1 LYDVSWWTGTTSGG
15 TVADLSRDDFVKRY
29 GRYFHAGRIQGIQ
42 DLGFFFVEGPAE
54 GPWFHDSEGNR
65 FLDLWCM
72 GGLYNLGHRNP
83 VLMDVARK
91 ALESEDFGSLFFFSE
106 AKGRLA
112 EKLAASAPG
121 RIETTLP
128 TVTGAEAIDQ
138 AIKCAR
144 GATGRSEILYADH
157 AYHGCTGFALSMMAR
172 GPMRDYAEPLVP
184 DFTEIR
190 YGAADDLAAKIS
202 ERTAAV
208 VLEAV
213 RTDFDGRRPPDGYF
227 AEARRL
233 CDETGAK
240 LISDEVVCGM
250 GRLGHMWGCQF
261 WDVEPDM
268 LVLGKG
274 FSGGLYPMSGV
285 VTRPESLDFFAE
297 SPFRTISSFA
307 WSNVGARIAH
317 AALEET
323 ERLLPAAAALG
334 QRIEQ
339 GLRTLQQRYTGQLQD
354 VRRTGLLF
362 ALDFPDAATGWGFL
376 AQMFVR
382 GVLVVASSQRQ
393 DIVKLYPPLIL
404 ESEQVDRFLEAAEGS
419 LAALR

>member
-1 LYDVSWWTGTTSGG
+1 
-15 TVADLSRDDFVKRY
+15 VAALSREEFLSRY
-29 GRYFHAGRIQGIQ
+29 GRYFNPRRIQGIQ
-42 DLGFFFVEGPAE
+42 ELGFFFVEGPAE
-54 GPWFHDSEGNR
+54 GVWFHDSEGNR

-72 GGLYNLGHRNP
+72 GGLYNLGHRHP
-83 VLMDVARK
+83 ALMDVARK
-91 ALESEDFGSLFFFSE
+91 ALEEEDFGSLFFFSE
-106 AKGRLA
+106 AKGRLG
-112 EKLAASAPG
+112 EKLAACSPG

-157 AYHGCTGFALSMMAR
+157 SYHGCTGFALSMMAR
-172 GPMRDYAEPLVP
+172 GPMRDFAEPLVP
-184 DFTEIR
+184 DFVEVR
-190 YGAADDLAAKIS
+190 YGDADDLAGKIS
-202 ERTAAV
+202 QRTAAV

-213 RTDFDGRRPPDGYF
+213 RSDCDGRRPPDGYF

-233 CDETGAK
+233 CDGVGAK
-240 LISDEVVCGM
+240 LVSDEVVCGM
-250 GRLGHMWGCQF
+250 GRLGQLWGCQY

-274 FSGGLYPMSGV
+274 FSGGLYPMSAV
-285 VTRPESLDFFAE
+285 VTRPECLDFFGE

-323 ERLLPAAAALG
+323 ERVLASAGPLG
-334 QRIEQ
+334 DRIDA
-339 GLRTLQQRYTGQLQD
+339 GLRTLRERHGDVLRD

-362 ALDFPDAATGWGFL
+362 ALDFADDATGFGFL
-376 AQMFVR
+376 AQMFLR

-393 DIVKLYPPLIL
+393 DVVKLYPPLVL
-404 ESEQVDRFLEAAEGS
+404 ETEQVDFFLEAAES
-419 LAALR
+419 ALAALR

>member
-1 LYDVSWWTGTTSGG
+1 MSGPSREEF
-15 TVADLSRDDFVKRY
+15 LSRY
-29 GRYFHAGRIQGIQ
+29 GRYFNSHRIQGIQ

-54 GPWFHDSEGNR
+54 GVWFHDSEGHR

-83 VLMDVARK
+83 VLVDVARK
-91 ALESEDFGSLFFFSE
+91 AFEEEDFGSLFFFSE
-106 AKGRLA
+106 AKGRLV
-112 EKLAASAPG
+112 EKLAACSPG

-157 AYHGCTGFALSMMAR
+157 AYHGCTGFALSMMAH
-172 GPMRDYAEPLVP
+172 GPMRDFAEPLVP
-184 DFTEIR
+184 DFKEVR
-190 YGAADDLAAKIS
+190 YGDAEDLARAIS

-213 RTDFDGRRPPDGYF
+213 RTDCDGRRPPDGYL

-233 CDETGAK
+233 CDRVGAK

-250 GRLGHMWGCQF
+250 GRLGHLWGCQY

-274 FSGGLYPMSGV
+274 FSGGLYPMSAV
-285 VTRPESLDFFAE
+285 VTRPECLDFFGE

-307 WSNVGARIAH
+307 WSNMGARIAH
-317 AALEET
+317 ATLEET
-323 ERLLPAAAALG
+323 ERVLPGTGPLG
-334 QRIEQ
+334 DRIEA
-339 GLRTLQQRYTGQLQD
+339 GLRTLQGRHAALLRD

-362 ALDFPDAATGWGFL
+362 ALDFADDAAGFGFL

-393 DIVKLYPPLIL
+393 DVIKLYPPLVL
-404 ESEQVDRFLEAAEGS
+404 EADEVDFFLEAAE
-419 LAALR
+419 AALTALA

>member
-1 LYDVSWWTGTTSGG
+1 MSLLTREEF
-15 TVADLSRDDFVKRY
+15 LKQY
-29 GRYFHAGRIQGIQ
+29 GRYFNERRMEAIQN
-42 DLGFFFVEGPAE
+42 LGYLFVEGRAE
-54 GPWFHDSEGNR
+54 GPWFYDSEGNR

-83 VLMDVARK
+83 RLMDVARK
-91 ALESEDFGSLFFFSE
+91 AFEEEEFGSLFFFSE
-106 AKGRLA
+106 AKGLLV
-112 EKLAASAPG
+112 EKLASCSPG

-144 GATGRSEILYADH
+144 GSTGRKEILYADH
-157 AYHGCTGFALSMMAR
+157 SYHGCTGFALSMMAR
-172 GPMRDYAEPLVP
+172 GPMRDFAEPLVP

-190 YGAADDLAAKIS
+190 YGNAEDLSSKIS
-202 ERTAAV
+202 ERTAAL

-213 RTDFDGRRPPDGYF
+213 RSDCDGRRPPEGYF

-233 CDETGAK
+233 CDRTGAK

-250 GRLGHMWGCQF
+250 GRLGHLWGCQY

-274 FSGGLYPMSGV
+274 FSGGLYPMSAV
-285 VTRPESLDFFAE
+285 VTRPECLDFFGE
-297 SPFRTISSFA
+297 SPFRTISSYA
-307 WSNVGARIAH
+307 WSNMGARISR

-323 ERLLPAAAALG
+323 ERVLSGAGPLG
-334 QRIEQ
+334 DEIEK
-339 GLRTLQQRYTGQLQD
+339 GLRTLQERHSGILQE

-362 ALDFPDAATGWGFL
+362 ALDFVDAAAGLGFL
-376 AQMFVR
+376 AQMFMR
-382 GVLVVASSQRQ
+382 GVLVAASSQRE
-393 DIVKLYPPLIL
+393 DVVKLYPPLIL
-404 ESEQVDRFLEAAEGS
+404 EREQVALFLETAES
-419 LAALR
+419 TLTSMR